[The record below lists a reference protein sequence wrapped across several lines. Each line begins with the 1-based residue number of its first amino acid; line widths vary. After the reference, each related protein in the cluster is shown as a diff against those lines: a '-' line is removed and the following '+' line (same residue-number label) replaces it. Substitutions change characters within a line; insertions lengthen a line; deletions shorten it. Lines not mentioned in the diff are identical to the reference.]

1 MSLSQL
7 AFFKCSCLQETC
19 KDFLIPCY
27 IVQVCFEIID
37 PLTINKVVTNKATY
51 YTRIDALPEWTK
63 PALTDNVPAFTIWI
77 DESQALRKYEF
88 QCARS
93 DEYVPLTGYVM
104 KDVR

>member
-1 MSLSQL
+1 MAS
-7 AFFKCSCLQETC
+7 FKCSCLLNTF
-19 KDFLIPCY
+19 KNFLIPCN

-37 PLTINKVVTNKATY
+37 PLTINKVVINKESY
-51 YTRIDALPEWTK
+51 YTKIDALPEWTK
-63 PALTDNVPAFTIWI
+63 PALTENVPAFTIWI

-88 QCARS
+88 QCAKS

>member
-1 MSLSQL
+1 M
-7 AFFKCSCLQETC
+7 
-19 KDFLIPCY
+19 
-27 IVQVCFEIID
+27 CFEIID

-51 YTRIDALPEWTK
+51 YKIIDALPEWTK
-63 PALTDNVPAFTIWI
+63 PELTETVPAFTIWI

-88 QCARS
+88 QCAKS

>member
-1 MSLSQL
+1 MASFSALVCQRLQKNFLFL
-7 AFFKCSCLQETC
+7 AIL
-19 KDFLIPCY
+19 
-27 IVQVCFEIID
+27 QVCFEIID

-63 PALTDNVPAFTIWI
+63 PALTENVPAFTIWI
-77 DESQALRKYEF
+77 DESQNLRKYEF
-88 QCARS
+88 QCAKS

>member
-1 MSLSQL
+1 M
-7 AFFKCSCLQETC
+7 
-19 KDFLIPCY
+19 
-27 IVQVCFEIID
+27 
-37 PLTINKVVTNKATY
+37 TINKVVTNKATY

-63 PALTDNVPAFTIWI
+63 PALTENVPAFTIWI

-88 QCARS
+88 QCAKS